1 MSRIQ
6 SCLQQ
11 LAAQNKKALV
21 PYIVCGDPEP
31 AATLP
36 LMQALV
42 EAGANIIELG
52 VPFSDPMAEGP
63 VIQKAHERALKHH
76 TSLRMTLDVVKQFRA
91 TNSTTPVVL
100 MGYANPVERMGY
112 AAFASEAS
120 AAGVDGLLTVDLPPE
135 EAGPLNNE
143 LKRVGM
149 DNIFLLAPT
158 TTPDRAKRICDMA
171 TGYLYY
177 VSLKGVT
184 GAGHL
189 DTDEVRS
196 RLAGFRQLTR
206 LPICVGFGIKDAAS
220 AQQISRVADGVV
232 VGSVLVDKI
241 ASLHQNQAP
250 SFCMAD
256 ALANM
261 LRDMRQAMDKS

>member
-1 MSRIQ
+1 MSRIAN
-6 SCLQQ
+6 CLQQ
-11 LAAQNKKALV
+11 LASQNKKALV
-21 PYIVCGDPEP
+21 PYIVCGDPAP
-31 AATLP
+31 DVTLP
-36 LMQALV
+36 IMQSLV

-63 VIQKAHERALKHH
+63 VIQKAHERALKHN
-76 TSLRMTLDVVKQFRA
+76 TSLHAVLAVVKKFRE
-91 TNSTTPVVL
+91 TDNVTPLVL

-112 AAFASEAS
+112 AAFADEAS

-135 EAGPLNNE
+135 EAAPLNKE
-143 LKRVGM
+143 LKRAGI

-158 TTPDRAKRICDMA
+158 TTADRAKRICDMA

-189 DTDEVRS
+189 DLAEVQEK
-196 RLAGFRQLTR
+196 LAGFRQLTQ
-206 LPICVGFGIKDAAS
+206 LPVCVGFGIKDAAS

-232 VGSVLVDKI
+232 VGSVLVDKM
-241 ASLHQNQAP
+241 ATLYRNEAP

-256 ALANM
+256 ALANII
-261 LRDMRQAMDKS
+261 RDMRRAIDNP

>member
-1 MSRIQ
+1 MSRIT

-11 LAAQNKKALV
+11 LARQNKKALI
-21 PYIVCGDPEP
+21 PYIVCGDPLP
-31 AATLP
+31 DVTLP

-76 TSLRMTLDVVKQFRA
+76 TSLHDVLDVVRKFRE
-91 TNSTTPVVL
+91 TNNATPVVL

-112 AAFASEAS
+112 AAFADQAS
-120 AAGVDGLLTVDLPPE
+120 AAGVDGLLTVDMPPE
-135 EAGPLNNE
+135 EAAPLNKE
-143 LKRVGM
+143 LKRAGI

-158 TTPDRAKRICDMA
+158 TTADRAKQICDLA

-189 DTDEVRS
+189 DTAEVQEK
-196 RLAGFRQLTR
+196 LAGFRRLTS
-206 LPICVGFGIKDAAS
+206 LPVCVGFGIKDAAS
-220 AQQISRVADGVV
+220 AQQVSRVADGVV
-232 VGSVLVDKI
+232 VGSVLVDKL
-241 ASLHQNQAP
+241 ASLQRSQAP
-250 SFCMAD
+250 SFCMTD
-256 ALANM
+256 ALSNI
-261 LRDMRQAMDKS
+261 LRDMRRAMDNL